1 MHLAAGGAIIRT
13 MTDEE
18 VKRRLTTV
26 LCADVWRAMTGG
38 SELVEFVLQCL
49 LIGSRI
55 PAFEREETMS
65 FMWKVQGT
73 ATKSPPLTGT
83 MKG

>member
-1 MHLAAGGAIIRT
+1 MAGDA
-13 MTDEE
+13 
-18 VKRRLTTV
+18 VV
-26 LCADVWRAMTGG
+26 QADHHHSPTARPLLM
-38 SELVEFVLQCL
+38 ELVEFVLQCL

>member
-1 MHLAAGGAIIRT
+1 
-13 MTDEE
+13 
-18 VKRRLTTV
+18 
-26 LCADVWRAMTGG
+26 MTGG

>member
-1 MHLAAGGAIIRT
+1 MSTDILASCKQT
-13 MTDEE
+13 
-18 VKRRLTTV
+18 KRERWGR
-26 LCADVWRAMTGG
+26 CAATAPPLPDWWRAMTGG